1 MDLTTKYLG
10 LTLKHPI
17 VPSAS
22 PLSYSLNGIRQLED
36 AGASAIVM
44 HSLFE
49 EQIKREDQ
57 VYDSYINYGSFSFF
71 EALDENPIAGAF
83 THDPETYLELV
94 RFAKDAVDIPII
106 ASLNGVSHDNWLRY
120 GGYLEEAGA
129 DAIELNLYNLITDSN
144 MTAQQIEE
152 NYFNIVRTMHSA
164 LSIPL
169 SVKVGPYFTNFAF
182 VAKRFAQTGLDG
194 LVLFNRLYQPEFNI
208 DNDNPTARVFYSRSS
223 DIQLPLQWISTL
235 SGQLP
240 IDFALTSG
248 VHTYVDVL
256 KGIMAG
262 ANVTMMASELMQ
274 NGTER
279 INIIL
284 DSIVAWLENY
294 NYSSLNEI
302 RGVLAQDKSGR
313 YNRLERNQYL
323 ATLQALPAEST
334 DIILD
339 ISDVTD

>member
-10 LTLKHPI
+10 LSLKHPI

-57 VYDSYINYGSFSFF
+57 VYDNYINYGSFSFF
-71 EALDENPIAGAF
+71 EALDASPIAGAF
-83 THDPETYLELV
+83 SHDPETYVELL
-94 RFAKDAVDIPII
+94 RYAKDAVDIPII

-129 DAIELNLYNLITDSN
+129 DAIELNLYNLVTDPN

-169 SVKVGPYFTNFAF
+169 SVKVGPHFTNFAF
-182 VAKRFAQTGLDG
+182 VAKRFAQTGANS
-194 LVLFNRLYQPEFNI
+194 LVLFNRLYQPDFDI
-208 DNDNPTARVFYSRSS
+208 DTLGTTPKVFYSKSS

-235 SGQLP
+235 YGQLS

-248 VHTYVDVL
+248 VHTYIDVL

-262 ANVTMMASELMQ
+262 ATVTMMASELMQ

-284 DSIVAWLENY
+284 ESVSEWLEANGY
-294 NYSSLNEI
+294 DSLEAI
-302 RGVLAQDKSGR
+302 RGIMSQQQAQRFTS
-313 YNRLERNQYL
+313 LERNQYL
-323 ATLQALPAEST
+323 ATLQALPKQYT
-334 DIILD
+334 DIVLD
-339 ISDVTD
+339 ANLIEN